1 MFSRDRG
8 FSLIPKAIH
17 SGAVDTVPVLMN
29 PRLPH
34 NISMYIEFCGGVSD
48 DIVQTLLVCNASMVA
63 CTQR

>member
-1 MFSRDRG
+1 MFTQACG
-8 FSLIPKAIH
+8 FSSIPMAIH

-34 NISMYIEFCGGVSD
+34 NVSMYKEFCGDVDD
-48 DIVQTLLVCNASMVA
+48 DIVRTLLVCNASMAA